1 MHCLLDQSFFLNF
14 HKSQLMVIHF
24 GYLVQNLAP
33 LLRLHDALS
42 RVDRDVTADF
52 RKRFSLIQNSSNNM
66 QHNLL
71 QVSVNHNN
79 QQYHLFCN
87 IDLD

>member
-1 MHCLLDQSFFLNF
+1 MFTRSIIFSEFPQITINGNSLW
-14 HKSQLMVIHF
+14 
-24 GYLVQNLAP
+24 YLVQNLAP

-42 RVDRDVTADF
+42 HVDRDVTADF